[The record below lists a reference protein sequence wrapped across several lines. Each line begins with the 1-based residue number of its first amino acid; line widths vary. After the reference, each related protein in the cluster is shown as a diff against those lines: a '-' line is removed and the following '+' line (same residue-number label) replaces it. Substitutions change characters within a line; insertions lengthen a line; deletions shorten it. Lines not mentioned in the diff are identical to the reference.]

1 MFPSNTA
8 GRVPRPPT
16 LLTSLLGGHQRT
28 CGGLSVTL
36 ASGNTQFALIKDSE
50 GPPALRKSFLCS
62 PLEEGWAIANFFHAS
77 LEVSQLGGSY
87 AQLFAL
93 LL

>member
-16 LLTSLLGGHQRT
+16 LLTSLWGVIRGPVE
-28 CGGLSVTL
+28 GSATL

-50 GPPALRKSFLCS
+50 GPPALKKSFLCS
-62 PLEEGWAIANFFHAS
+62 PLEEHETTANFFM
-77 LEVSQLGGSY
+77 
-87 AQLFAL
+87 LFLMPAN
-93 LL
+93 